1 VADGRRRV
9 FVADASGLIGV
20 RPRPLLVGP
29 GHDVARLT
37 RTPATVERL
46 RLVMEW
52 LDSEAA

>member
-1 VADGRRRV
+1 V

-20 RPRPLLVGP
+20 RPRPLLVGA
-29 GHDVARLT
+29 GYDVARLT

-46 RLVMEW
+46 RLVTEW